1 MTAVAPTIRP
11 AIRRRFAAALAAIAL
26 AFGASSLVAPSAAAA
41 GEFIATPNGMVGMQQ
56 EIVFRAPSLA
66 GQVATIGLVSGGISN
81 AGQTAV
87 NSQGYGS
94 LAWTPTSAGSW
105 TISGLG
111 NAAVIG
117 STTITVAPMPTATYA
132 LVPNLVQAN
141 VANRITVVVSALDGI
156 IAPSGTVTLRN
167 QNQNVIGTGTLSP
180 TTGTSATASV
190 QWTPAIGES
199 VTASYTPAST
209 AFLSSVGD
217 SAQPGYT
224 SGVVTVALRFPPV
237 LYVGTPTV
245 LGAQTGTGVPGGSAS
260 FFFDGIGIIGSTPTD
275 STGGVAAVWTPTAS
289 GVHTISTQ
297 FSSSTEGFSGTS
309 SQAVNIQPAKASDA
323 ITVAPQGGTPWN
335 TGLPISVQTGS
346 NTVLTATAA
355 SGATVVLAE
364 TGPCVLNGATMTAL
378 GAGQCVLTATSPG
391 SATITPNT
399 ATFTITVTAP
409 PKKAKRPR
417 R

>member
-1 MTAVAPTIRP
+1 MTTFTSLLRSRLLAVVAS
-11 AIRRRFAAALAAIAL
+11 FA
-26 AFGASSLVAPSAAAA
+26 LVAGLSGLTAAPASAVTNA
-41 GEFIATPNGMVGMQQ
+41 FIATPNGMVGMQQ

-66 GQVATIGLVSGGISN
+66 GQVATIGFVSGAVSN

-94 LAWTPTSAGSW
+94 LAWTPTSAGAW

-117 STTITVAPMPTATYA
+117 STTINVSPMPTATYA
-132 LVPNLVQAN
+132 LVPNLVQTN
-141 VANRITVVVSALDGI
+141 VANRITVAVSALDGI

-180 TTGTSATASV
+180 LSGNTATANV
-190 QWTPAIGES
+190 QWTPVIGET
-199 VTASYTPAST
+199 VTASYTPSST
-209 AFLSSVGD
+209 AFTASTGD
-217 SAQPGYT
+217 TAQPGYT
-224 SGVVTVALRFPPV
+224 SSVVTVALRFPPV

-245 LGAQTGTGVPGGSAS
+245 LGAQTGTGIPGGSAS

-275 STGGVAAVWTPTAS
+275 ATGGAAASWTPTAS

-297 FSSSTEGFSGTS
+297 FSSANGAFSGTS
-309 SQAVNIQPAKASDA
+309 SQAVNIQPAKASDV
-323 ITVAPQGGTPWN
+323 ITVAPQGGVPWN
-335 TGLPISVQTGS
+335 PGLPISVQAGS

-355 SGATVVLAE
+355 SGATVVLSE
-364 TGPCVLNGATMTAL
+364 TGPCVVNGATMTAL
-378 GAGQCVLTATSPG
+378 GAGQCVVTATSPG
-391 SATITPNT
+391 SASVTGDS
-399 ATFTITVTAP
+399 ATYTLTVTAP
-409 PKKAKRPR
+409 PKRANRPR

>member
-1 MTAVAPTIRP
+1 MTTLTSLLRSRLLALVAS
-11 AIRRRFAAALAAIAL
+11 FALAAGL
-26 AFGASSLVAPSAAAA
+26 SGLTSAPASAANA
-41 GEFIATPNGMVGMQQ
+41 FIATPNGMVGIQQ

-66 GQVATIGLVSGGISN
+66 GQVATIGFVSGGISN

-87 NSQGYGS
+87 NSQGFGS

-111 NAAVIG
+111 SAALIG
-117 STTITVAPMPTATYA
+117 STTINVAPMPTVTYA
-132 LVPNLVQAN
+132 LVPNLVQTN
-141 VANRITVVVSALDGI
+141 VVNQITVAVSALDGI

-180 TTGTSATASV
+180 ATGNTSTANV
-190 QWTPAIGES
+190 QWTPVIGET
-199 VTASYTPAST
+199 VTASYAPSST
-209 AFLSSVGD
+209 AFVSSTGD
-217 SAQPGYT
+217 TAQPAYT
-224 SGVVTVALRFPPV
+224 SSVVTVALRFPPV

-260 FFFDGIGIIGSTPTD
+260 FFFDGIGIIGSTPTNA
-275 STGGVAAVWTPTAS
+275 SGGVAASWTPTAS

-297 FSSSTEGFSGTS
+297 FSSSTGAFSGTS
-309 SQAVNIQPAKASDA
+309 SQAVNIQPAKASDV
-323 ITVAPQGGTPWN
+323 ITLTPQGGVPWN
-335 TGLPISVQTGS
+335 PGLPISVPVGS
-346 NTVLTATAA
+346 NTVLAATAA

-378 GAGQCVLTATSPG
+378 GAGQCVVTANSPG
-391 SATITPNT
+391 SASVNGDS
-399 ATFTITVTAP
+399 ATYTITVTAP
-409 PKKAKRPR
+409 AKKAKRPR